1 MMGTGTDGWM
11 DIYVTHLDF
20 ELDRLYRN
28 NGDGTFDDFT
38 FNSNIG
44 NEVILYSGFGTR
56 FLDYDNDGLLDLFV
70 ANGHI
75 LDNIHLSHR
84 DVTYA
89 ERNLMFRNLG
99 QGRFE
104 NVSHQM
110 GSDFSIPRVSRGA
123 AVGDYDND
131 GDLDI
136 LVSNNGQAPQ
146 LLRNEGGNTNN
157 WVSVYLRGTSSN
169 REGVGAR
176 VKVSSGNLIQLREA
190 TGGTSYQSACDARIH
205 FGLGTHE
212 SIEFLEIRWPSG
224 ALDRLENVAANQII
238 TVQENTGIIDR
249 AFHKGNAW

>member
-136 LVSNNGQAPQ
+136 LISNNGQAPQ

-190 TGGTSYQSACDARIH
+190 TGGTSYQSARDARIH

-238 TVQENTGIIDR
+238 KVQ
-249 AFHKGNAW
+249 